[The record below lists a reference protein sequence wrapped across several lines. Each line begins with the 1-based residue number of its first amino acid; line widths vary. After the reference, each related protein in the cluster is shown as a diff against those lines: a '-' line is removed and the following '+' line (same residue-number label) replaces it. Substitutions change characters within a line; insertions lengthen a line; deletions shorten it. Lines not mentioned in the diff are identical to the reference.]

1 MAGTHVSRWPERS
14 LLEESPSTGFRR
26 EMREGE
32 GMPGGS
38 TDRQTDPAAATASL
52 AAEAVLLEGR
62 LSLLREA
69 IDTVDARIEAVSEAL
84 RRLQRSVGE
93 PAGGEAPGEA
103 SDTGLD
109 P

>member
-1 MAGTHVSRWPERS
+1 
-14 LLEESPSTGFRR
+14 LEESPSAGFRR
-26 EMREGE
+26 ELGKGE
-32 GMPGGS
+32 EMPGGS

-52 AAEAVLLEGR
+52 AAEAALLEGR

-84 RRLQRSVGE
+84 RRLQQSVVE
-93 PAGGEAPGEA
+93 PADGEAPGEA

>member
-1 MAGTHVSRWPERS
+1 
-14 LLEESPSTGFRR
+14 LEESPSAGFRR
-26 EMREGE
+26 GLGKGE
-32 GMPGGS
+32 EMPGGS

-52 AAEAVLLEGR
+52 AAEAARLEGR

-69 IDTVDARIEAVSEAL
+69 IDTVDARIEAVSEAI
-84 RRLQRSVGE
+84 RRLQQSVVE
-93 PAGGEAPGEA
+93 PADGKAPGEA